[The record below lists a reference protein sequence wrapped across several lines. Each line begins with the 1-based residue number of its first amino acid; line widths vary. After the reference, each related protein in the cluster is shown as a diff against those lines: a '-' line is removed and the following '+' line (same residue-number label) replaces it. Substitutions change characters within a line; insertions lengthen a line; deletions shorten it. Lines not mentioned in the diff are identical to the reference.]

1 MAIQRTN
8 KFDAVVKEL
17 NEQESL
23 EEEKSMKV
31 TKSMVKRGRKKAEER
46 KVLPTYIP
54 ISLYEQFD
62 AITTAYGIS
71 NNAAI
76 CQLIRDYVT
85 EKKTILQ

>member
-31 TKSMVKRGRKKAEER
+31 TKSMVKRGRKKQ
-46 KVLPTYIP
+46 KNVKYFLLIF
-54 ISLYEQFD
+54 LYLCM
-62 AITTAYGIS
+62 
-71 NNAAI
+71 NNLM
-76 CQLIRDYVT
+76 QLRPLTVYLIMLQYVS
-85 EKKTILQ
+85 